1 MPTTAPIKAT
11 NPSLQN
17 SYRYMRTQ
25 RPKNMG
31 ASTVNRQPMRKQ
43 TSGGGGTSKTMSM
56 QKPKKTAPSTMYGK
70 C

>member
-1 MPTTAPIKAT
+1 MPSQAPIKAT

-17 SYRYMRTQ
+17 SSRYMRTQ

-31 ASTVNRQPMRKQ
+31 ASTINRQPMRK
-43 TSGGGGTSKTMSM
+43 
-56 QKPKKTAPSTMYGK
+56 K

>member
-17 SYRYMRTQ
+17 SSKYMRTQ

-31 ASTVNRQPMRKQ
+31 ASTVNRQPMRK
-43 TSGGGGTSKTMSM
+43 
-56 QKPKKTAPSTMYGK
+56 K